1 MGRGDGL
8 ARRVRRASLRR
19 VGRGERGAVPTAGF
33 RLPEWPA
40 LDAKFKAILSTEFH
54 IKKSKL
60 NLESSS

>member
-1 MGRGDGL
+1 MIGDQTSGIQSRCL
-8 ARRVRRASLRR
+8 RAETRNLKIQNGEDVDVLRR
-19 VGRGERGAVPTAGF
+19 
-33 RLPEWPA
+33 PA